1 MVSDRYQSVWPDYVF
16 QRIKLMNRS
25 CGVSH
30 DHILRALRVFKL
42 VDPTTSVWWW
52 QMWCQYPVCQ
62 FVNPYICLYVCL
74 SVTICICICICLYVC
89 VSLYLSVCIACP
101 CFDLSVW
108 PSLLSLCLSVCLPIF
123 LSNFFRGVTAL
134 SFFSLHCT
142 KEGPTQSGIAVI
154 GWARPS
160 LFPFKTPDFLP
171 EFHQR
176 AAPPRFSRSSVFC
189 LSAFN

>member
-1 MVSDRYQSVWPDYVF
+1 MVADVVSVPCLSICQPIY
-16 QRIKLMNRS
+16 L
-25 CGVSH
+25 
-30 DHILRALRVFKL
+30 
-42 VDPTTSVWWW
+42 SV
-52 QMWCQYPVCQ
+52 
-62 FVNPYICLYVCL
+62 CLYVCL

-89 VSLYLSVCIACP
+89 VSLYLSVCIASP
-101 CFDLSVW
+101 CFNLSVW

-134 SFFSLHCT
+134 SFFFLRCT

-171 EFHQR
+171 EFHQTSSFQSLICLLPFGFQLTVSKEKSK
-176 AAPPRFSRSSVFC
+176 APTGSDP
-189 LSAFN
+189 LSEPSQ